1 MPGEA
6 SRAIITQSK
15 VPIPRQLAEKET
27 FESLKH
33 WKTCFRNFYR
43 RDSYFAF
50 FLRSNTKWDPSKEY
64 YGFTDSTEAD
74 GLKRTAIDLNDNLI
88 AFLNII
94 SGFLPYSY
102 VKERFEQSTNCL
114 EDVWNILDEIYDAQ
128 ISSSS
133 LLDFA
138 GIKKTSTESHRQF
151 FERLSNYIR
160 QHLAR
165 PNIQVDGM
173 SSGQK
178 GDVMTISIMNL
189 IVVSWLDKTD
199 PKLIEIVKHEY
210 ATELR
215 GGSQLIQLMPR
226 IASSMDSLLARNDP
240 SLISRMRSEAIKEN

>member
-33 WKTCFRNFYR
+33 WKTCFRSFYR

-50 FLRSNTKWDPSKEY
+50 FLRSNTKWDSSKEY

-74 GLKRTAIDLNDNLI
+74 GLKRTAIDLNDDLI

-102 VKERFEQSTNCL
+102 VKERFVQSTNCL

-138 GIKKTSTESHRQF
+138 GIKKQVPRVIVNSLRDCQIT
-151 FERLSNYIR
+151 LD
-160 QHLAR
+160 
-165 PNIQVDGM
+165 NISLDPIFKLMGC
-173 SSGQK
+173 
-178 GDVMTISIMNL
+178 L
-189 IVVSWLDKTD
+189 LDK
-199 PKLIEIVKHEY
+199 
-210 ATELR
+210 
-215 GGSQLIQLMPR
+215 
-226 IASSMDSLLARNDP
+226 
-240 SLISRMRSEAIKEN
+240 KEMS

>member
-43 RDSYFAF
+43 RDNYFAF
-50 FLRSNTKWDPSKEY
+50 FLRSNTKWDSSKEY

-74 GLKRTAIDLNDNLI
+74 GLKRTAIDLNDDLI

-114 EDVWNILDEIYDAQ
+114 EDVWNILDEIYDAH
-128 ISSSS
+128 ISSFS

-138 GIKKTSTESHRQF
+138 GIKKNKYRES
-151 FERLSNYIR
+151 
-160 QHLAR
+160 
-165 PNIQVDGM
+165 
-173 SSGQK
+173 SS
-178 GDVMTISIMNL
+178 IL
-189 IVVSWLDKTD
+189 
-199 PKLIEIVKHEY
+199 
-210 ATELR
+210 
-215 GGSQLIQLMPR
+215 
-226 IASSMDSLLARNDP
+226 
-240 SLISRMRSEAIKEN
+240 